1 MIFVCDF
8 FRDFKEGVRK
18 KSVICPSSDCCLL
31 AVLAPTKISNGPFVY
46 SKKERYLSIFL
57 YMKGSIGLQLLSLLC
72 ILENSTVQNVLR

>member
-1 MIFVCDF
+1 MIFFVIL
-8 FRDFKEGVRK
+8 KKLYEK

-57 YMKGSIGLQLLSLLC
+57 YMKGSIGLQLPSLLC